1 MNANA
6 SFHAVIIEGG
16 TAGERAACA
25 TSLFKAHFAADEAAA
40 KKLDEGVFEDLV
52 TIEADDGK
60 SAIVVR
66 QIEDL
71 TQAFSRR
78 PFASVAKAA
87 TIIDGERMN
96 ESAQNKLLKLLEEP
110 PEGYVI
116 AILTANAEQL
126 LPTVRSRCV
135 RKWLGYEKT
144 ERLGVD
150 EDAKQLARILI
161 YRKGAL
167 AEANAL
173 LAKYEE
179 SREESIAFLNT
190 FRLFL
195 RDLAVA
201 RFVPELADS
210 GKTAEA
216 ASKVSEEH
224 AARMRVGVWL
234 AGESIREIEAGYRV
248 KYVLRGMALGMRE
261 NRRH

>member
-1 MNANA
+1 MSD

-16 TAGERAACA
+16 TRTARAAEA
-25 TSLFKAHFAADEAAA
+25 TSLFKAHFAQDEAAA
-40 KKLDEGVFEDLV
+40 DKLDEGIFEDLV
-52 TIEADDGK
+52 TVEAEEGK
-60 SAIVVR
+60 TSIVVR

-71 TQAFSRR
+71 IQSFSRR
-78 PFASVAKAA
+78 PFASIAKAA
-87 TIIDGERMN
+87 VIIDGERMN

-116 AILTANAEQL
+116 AILTANAEGL

-144 ERLGVD
+144 DRAGVD

-161 YRKGAL
+161 YGKGVL

-173 LAKYEE
+173 LLKYEE
-179 SREESIAFLNT
+179 SREEAVAFLNT

-195 RDLAVA
+195 RDLAVG
-201 RFVPELADS
+201 RYVPKLA
-210 GKTAEA
+210 GGEKTAETA
-216 ASKVSEEH
+216 AKISEDH
-224 AARMRVGVWL
+224 AAQMRAGVRL
-234 AGESIREIEAGYRV
+234 AERATREIETGYRV
-248 KYVLRGMALGMRE
+248 KYVLRGMALSMGE

>member
-1 MNANA
+1 VSG

-16 TAGERAACA
+16 TADARAAAA
-25 TSLFKAHFAADEAAA
+25 TTLFKSHFAEDKAAA
-40 KKLDEGVFEDLV
+40 VKLDEGVFEDLV
-52 TIEADDGK
+52 TVEAEDGK
-60 SAIVVR
+60 TSIVVK

-71 TQAFSRR
+71 TQSFSRK
-78 PFASVAKAA
+78 PFASIAKAA
-87 TIIDGERMN
+87 AIIDGERMN

-110 PEGYVI
+110 PAGYVI
-116 AILTANAEQL
+116 AILTSNAELL

-135 RKWLGYEKT
+135 RKWLGYE
-144 ERLGVD
+144 ESVRAGVD

-161 YRKGAL
+161 YGKGAL

-179 SREESIAFLNT
+179 SREEATAFLNT

-195 RDLAVA
+195 RDLVVGKYAPA
-201 RFVPELADS
+201 LAA

-216 ASKVSEEH
+216 AAKISDEH
-224 AARMRVGVWL
+224 AVQMQGDVRL
-234 AGESIREIEAGYRV
+234 AEEAIREIEVGYRV